1 MSMTQVQ
8 SESSDGDLSEG
19 NAKDIPNN
27 NYEPVLRITTANS
40 GTLLIRFTSQARFD
54 GWMGLFS
61 NEDREAL
68 VPRSSSVPSVF

>member
-1 MSMTQVQ
+1 MTQVQ

-19 NAKDIPNN
+19 NAKGIRNN

-40 GTLLIRFTSQARFD
+40 GALLIRFTSQARFD